1 MRTSRIDHMDRID
14 TVFLIL
20 VALWTLAA
28 VVVAFASGRWT
39 ALIAVPAAV
48 AMAVAARSE
57 RLTQSAQLIWP
68 VILLPGAVFMFIGAM
83 QTMGYGRME
92 NEPAVTGTLARGIFF
107 GSGMLLH
114 LAAFALLASESRASD
129 HLSGDVADRMP

>member
-1 MRTSRIDHMDRID
+1 MDRID

>member
-1 MRTSRIDHMDRID
+1 MTTSRVDRIDRVD
-14 TVFLIL
+14 TVFLAC

-48 AMAVAARSE
+48 VMAVAARSE
-57 RLTQSAQLIWP
+57 YLTQSAQLLWP

-92 NEPAVTGTLARGIFF
+92 NEPAVTNALARGLFF
-107 GSGMLLH
+107 GSGIVLH
-114 LAAFALLASESRASD
+114 LVAFALLASESRASD
-129 HLSGDVADRMP
+129 HLSGEVADRMP